1 MPSLQQYRNVSCH
14 LCKAGSERSTRG
26 GGTGTQVR
34 GRCVRRILG
43 RRTAAFHYRRP
54 RLTAQLRVVV
64 GGLYA
69 DHGAGKTAHQTI
81 FLGLDTALTASLLAL
96 LAGPLTASALQLLAE
111 PGHRCLQR
119 KRRMHKLFLS
129 TSVPHFAT
137 NRKTTV

>member
-43 RRTAAFHYRRP
+43 RRTAAFHY

-119 KRRMHKLFLS
+119 KQRIIKLILS
-129 TSVPHFAT
+129 TLVPHVTT